1 MTLSGTPTEIKVGT
15 KGYVATVDGGTA
27 TVTEY
32 RNGAWRA
39 AFSLADG
46 VSSPPTFFQGRKI
59 QVVGSGEFEIKR
71 VTF

>member
-1 MTLSGTPTEIKVGT
+1 MTLSGTPAEIKVST

-46 VSSPPTFFQGRKI
+46 VSSPLSIFQGRKI
-59 QVVGSGEFEIKR
+59 QVVGSGEFELKQ
-71 VTF
+71 VDL